1 MKKFSRF
8 YQNIPFVIS
17 FGAYCLLAV
26 PATKTGLM
34 IGFLLVVGCYLLG
47 MFLPSTWHYMKKVSG
62 KAHWIASAIVCLL
75 MGLRFDNVWKLSGLV
90 NAVADRLAVDTVTML
105 SAIGCILAV
114 CALFFTVTALTFLL
128 KEPAHLLNDSEDAA
142 ARQPLKCSFCV
153 GIAVVLVLQL
163 AMLCYWG
170 AQKHGFHVDEV
181 YTFEL
186 SNYPDTIYGD
196 SENAYASWKTGDTFR
211 QVLEPA
217 DGRLFDLSVPFW
229 NGETDNHPP
238 TYYILV
244 NIVSSVFKLLGI
256 RVNKWAG
263 LLPNIA
269 CSLVTTYF
277 IIRLLYRLFG
287 NDLLALVGAF
297 VWTFFIGTI
306 NTGVYLR
313 MYALLTLAVVI
324 FCWLQ
329 LNFLANYSQ
338 KQSVGNTLAL
348 LQLTTIFGILSQYYF
363 LFFAFFFCGF
373 MCVYLFIRKDWAMLR
388 CYMLTEIGAVA
399 AAELLFPRMVVRLF
413 FGDRGSEALGNLVD
427 GSGYISQL
435 KAVLEIINREL
446 FGGYGLAVLAVSIV
460 CLLISAVLCN
470 SRKQKPFPSGQY
482 VTLLLLTSVFYI
494 LAVTKIAPYQ
504 VDRYFMCIFPL
515 VSICAVYGLYC
526 CALAISTALPKNTR
540 ACTITAAVVLA
551 VFTLSNTASGDIS
564 YIYSDGAERAAVL
577 SQYKEL
583 PVIALNGDEYNDS
596 VLQWAFEFQNYED
609 VFLCNNNGF
618 SDLNLVSQDRRLK
631 NGFLLYVHQEQME
644 AEDLFARICEYL
656 DVDSYTEITDIQ
668 QCRVFYC
675 TIKGV
680 S

>member
-1 MKKFSRF
+1 MKKFSRL
-8 YQNIPFVIS
+8 YQNIPFVVS

-26 PATKTGLM
+26 PATKTGL
-34 IGFLLVVGCYLLG
+34 IAGFLLVVGCYLLG
-47 MFLPSTWHYMKKVSG
+47 VFLPSTWQYMKKASG
-62 KAHWIASAIVCLL
+62 KGHWIASAIVCLL
-75 MGLRFDNVWKLSGLV
+75 MGLRFDNVWKLSGSV
-90 NAVADRLAVDTVTML
+90 HAVADKLAVDAVTML
-105 SAIGCILAV
+105 CAIGCILAV

-128 KEPAHLLNDSEDAA
+128 KVPARLLNISENAVQKQQFK
-142 ARQPLKCSFCV
+142 RSFLV

-163 AMLCYWG
+163 AVLCYWG
-170 AQKHGFHVDEV
+170 IQKQGFHVDEV

-196 SENAYASWKTGDTFR
+196 GENAYACWKTGDTFR

-229 NGETDNHPP
+229 NGETDNHPS

-244 NIVSSVFKLLGI
+244 NIFSSVFKLIG
-256 RVNKWAG
+256 VHTNKWAG
-263 LLPNIA
+263 LLPNIV

-277 IIRLLYRLFG
+277 LIRLLYRLFE
-287 NDLLALVGAF
+287 NDLLALIGAF
-297 VWTFFIGTI
+297 TWAFCIGTI

-313 MYALLTLAVVI
+313 MYALVTLAVVI

-329 LNFLANYSQ
+329 LNFLTSYSQ
-338 KQSVGNTLAL
+338 KRSVGKTLAL

-373 MCVYLFIRKDWAMLR
+373 TCVYLFIKKDWAMLR
-388 CYMLTEIGAVA
+388 CYMLTEISAVA

-427 GSGYISQL
+427 GSGYFSQL
-435 KAVLEIINREL
+435 NAVLEIINREL

-470 SRKQKPFPSGQY
+470 RRKQKPFPCGLY
-482 VTLLLLTSVFYI
+482 MTLLLLTAVFYI

-515 VSICAVYGLYC
+515 VSVCAVYGLC
-526 CALAISTALPKNTR
+526 CCVLAISTAVPRTTQ
-540 ACTITAAVVLA
+540 ACTITAAVVFF
-551 VFTLSNTASGDIS
+551 VFTLSSTASGDIS

-577 SQYKEL
+577 SQYEEL
-583 PVIALNGDEYNDS
+583 PVIALNGDTYNDS
-596 VLQWAFEFQNYED
+596 VLQWAFEFQEYKD
-609 VFLCNNNGF
+609 VFLCNNNCY
-618 SDLNLVSQDRRLK
+618 SDLNLVSQDSRLK
-631 NGFLLYVHQEQME
+631 NGFLLYVHQEQTE
-644 AEDLFARICEYL
+644 AEDLFTQVSEYL
-656 DVDSYTEITDIQ
+656 DVDSYMEITDTQ